1 MKTTAKKKAAVKRPR
16 SAAKKKKTA
25 AASKK
30 TTAKAARKPPK
41 KWSKKVN
48 QTSDAMDLQQGV
60 FKGNDAHKIA
70 LSLKRSAE
78 TSHRRKAGPFA
89 SAMSM
94 LNFYENRGGKNL
106 SASRLKT
113 LDRAKNELREL
124 YGRETKAT

>member
-1 MKTTAKKKAAVKRPR
+1 MTSTAKRKATVNRPR

-25 AASKK
+25 ATSKK
-30 TTAKAARKPPK
+30 TAARAARKPAS

-60 FKGNDAHKIA
+60 FTGNDPHRIA

-124 YGRETKAT
+124 YGREKKAT